1 MPLKNAY
8 LIVAAS
14 FLWLIGGMAI
24 FNRIDP
30 PAQSPLCHFLVWT
43 VLAGFGVIF
52 LAGTGVWAGEGLS
65 RTRGNCTRMGRA
77 DRFAHLGVL
86 TGQVKR
92 SQITRATTIEVGNR
106 AVPEPPTA
114 WFPFLPASLE

>member
-52 LAGTGVWAGEGLS
+52 LAGTGVWAGAKGYHVLVGIALGWVGPIGLLIL
-65 RTRGNCTRMGRA
+65 A
-77 DRFAHLGVL
+77 
-86 TGQVKR
+86 
-92 SQITRATTIEVGNR
+92 
-106 AVPEPPTA
+106 
-114 WFPFLPASLE
+114 FLPDKSSGHR